1 MHAYQQTGE
10 SSLTTAYV
18 NIALVLLIY
27 SIHTALRHTYY
38 TLLSSS
44 WDRPQRVYGM
54 LCLHCSSLHYNLVYI
69 YNKIKYHN
77 DLLVVEGLVL
87 AVAKIVTVVVGDG
100 LLVNT

>member
-1 MHAYQQTGE
+1 
-10 SSLTTAYV
+10 
-18 NIALVLLIY
+18 
-27 SIHTALRHTYY
+27 
-38 TLLSSS
+38 
-44 WDRPQRVYGM
+44 M

-100 LLVNT
+100 LLVST